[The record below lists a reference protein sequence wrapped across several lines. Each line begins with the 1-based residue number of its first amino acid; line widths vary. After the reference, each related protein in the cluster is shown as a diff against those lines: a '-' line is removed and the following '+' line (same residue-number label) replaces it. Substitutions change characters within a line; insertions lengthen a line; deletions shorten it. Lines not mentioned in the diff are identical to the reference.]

1 MKWRGLRALALG
13 LELALVLLP
22 GQAAAAVSTLKLEFP
37 VRVAQEDMPLALPDV
52 SPPDPTA
59 APVPAAVVGETA
71 PYETQAPGRKE
82 ARPPDSPFVRARDSE
97 LVFATET
104 EIPEPAVSCR
114 WEMAGPLTWT
124 MREDGLV
131 EPGAEAPIALVVENL
146 GDTPLWVRVF
156 DATSEEA
163 APIYRTLGYEP
174 PVQWEDGILLEPCSS
189 HQISRAFTPV
199 ANVALEEKTTRE
211 PLPTLLVNVEWTYLA
226 RVDTEI
232 YLDALTG
239 GDEK

>member
-1 MKWRGLRALALG
+1 MKWRGLRALG
-13 LELALVLLP
+13 LALALLP

-71 PYETQAPGRKE
+71 PHGTPAPGRKE
-82 ARPPDSPFVRARDSE
+82 TRPPDSPFVRARDSE
-97 LVFATET
+97 LVFTTET

-174 PVQWEDGILLEPCSS
+174 PVQWADGILLEPYSS

-239 GDEK
+239 GDQK